1 MAVRSEYK
9 VMSEKP
15 LLRTTCLQSMHCEF
29 PSDLLD
35 NNRSDSI
42 KHILC
47 GWLAE
52 VVTIAA
58 VGR

>member
-15 LLRTTCLQSMHCEF
+15 LLRVPCLQSLRCVF
-29 PSDLLD
+29 RRGLLND
-35 NNRSDSI
+35 NSSSCIINVFSR
-42 KHILC
+42 
-47 GWLAE
+47 WLAE